1 MIDLDAVCEV
11 PHALPVVVGMSY
23 DDDFVATV
31 DKLRSELVNVRFDA
45 SWLREEKVADH
56 GDIVRAACHDGG

>member
-11 PHALPVVVGMSY
+11 PHALAVVVGMSY

-45 SWLREEKVADH
+45 SWLREEEVADH